1 MDMSFADVSP
11 VVSFAEGLC
20 AALVFAGPIGLFV
33 LRRRLADGRGG
44 RLAAKAV
51 LVGLT
56 VVTAPLAALL
66 ILVVVAGAYET
77 GDQLWSLAR
86 AAW

>member
-1 MDMSFADVSP
+1 MDMSVAAVSP
-11 VVSFAEGLC
+11 AISLADWLVV
-20 AALVFAGPIGLFV
+20 ALVFAGPIGLFI
-33 LRRRLADGRGG
+33 LRRRLADAHGG
-44 RLAAKAV
+44 RRVLKAI

-56 VVTAPLAALL
+56 AVTAPLAALL
-66 ILVVVAGAYET
+66 VIVVVAGAFEA